1 MSRATLLSNRRV
13 GPSTVYVATNHHGRQ
28 QANTMDPYRIRLRE
42 KLTVIFTLSTEAVSN
57 KCGGLSVSPTVPS
70 CADTLLCLIMVAKAQ
85 NIG

>member
-1 MSRATLLSNRRV
+1 
-13 GPSTVYVATNHHGRQ
+13 
-28 QANTMDPYRIRLRE
+28 MDPYRIRLRE

-57 KCGGLSVSPTVPS
+57 KCGGLSVSPTVLS